1 VNREFAFE
9 AKINDTLDC
18 LPMSVKRKLDRV
30 ELKIGRKQWL
40 GMRPEERM
48 AIWHLPAESREEC
61 EALRRFIRGVLARYG
76 TEPISLPE
84 AVGRLSEPPVEVPA
98 AVIESAREVGFLL
111 DQQKW
116 SKLVVCNIEI
126 DSRICYQ
133 WACLEQ
139 PSDCRGLSIRNCKRE
154 FARGCCAPV
163 TGAARG

>member
-48 AIWHLPAESREEC
+48 AIWHPPAESREEC

-84 AVGRLSEPPVEVPA
+84 AVGRLAEPPVEVPA

-111 DQQKW
+111 DQQKS
-116 SKLVVCNIEI
+116 SKLDADQRYALTKLI
-126 DSRICYQ
+126 DPGKKS
-133 WACLEQ
+133 
-139 PSDCRGLSIRNCKRE
+139 KRARAFAE
-154 FARGCCAPV
+154 FFSEALVGEPK
-163 TGAARG
+163 